1 MSRKKLLVQSLK
13 YGFTARENILVMSW
27 NHKVSVW
34 RPFRS
39 SRTDFNES
47 SCLCFYVLCIRHI
60 ESRGVPKTFDLFTTE
75 YCIVFGLIA
84 LSLWLSLVGCNYQPS
99 VTATSIYA
107 TFLSSPRIKHS
118 CFLVWKWSCDEWSVF
133 LHCLSVVCVYLYL
146 SRTRTWLEETETEVR
161 ELRGR
166 CTHHSLLYIDLR
178 EKERKKTR
186 RSPLWCFFN
195 HHATRFVRYFVA
207 WCWALHRWRPF
218 EWLISWY
225 RNIGREYSLNKGLFT
240 QNPYMYVGRF
250 LFGDSRSN
258 KCFVVVVVFWFIY
271 RMNVGF
277 SDKLLPFSSYLTFTE
292 HLSDSTSMPWLS

>member
-1 MSRKKLLVQSLK
+1 MFKLFLHFNRSRSMSRKKLLVQSLK

-118 CFLVWKWSCDEWSVF
+118 VTSEAYSFIV
-133 LHCLSVVCVYLYL
+133 CLS
-146 SRTRTWLEETETEVR
+146 S
-161 ELRGR
+161 
-166 CTHHSLLYIDLR
+166 
-178 EKERKKTR
+178 
-186 RSPLWCFFN
+186 
-195 HHATRFVRYFVA
+195 A
-207 WCWALHRWRPF
+207 
-218 EWLISWY
+218 
-225 RNIGREYSLNKGLFT
+225 
-240 QNPYMYVGRF
+240 
-250 LFGDSRSN
+250 
-258 KCFVVVVVFWFIY
+258 FIY
-271 RMNVGF
+271 TCPAR
-277 SDKLLPFSSYLTFTE
+277 E
-292 HLSDSTSMPWLS
+292 HG